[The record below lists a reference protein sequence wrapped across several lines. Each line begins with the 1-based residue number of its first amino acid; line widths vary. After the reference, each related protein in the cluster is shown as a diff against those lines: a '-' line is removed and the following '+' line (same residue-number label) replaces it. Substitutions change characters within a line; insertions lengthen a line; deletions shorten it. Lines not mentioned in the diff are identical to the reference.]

1 MAKIVRTATKATG
14 GVTGDELARM
24 RDHSALW
31 INRAFRT
38 DPMPEVRT
46 KEDHEAVSRSVP
58 LQAVRNAAGSD
69 ADGSGREPRTI
80 F

>member
-38 DPMPEVRT
+38 DPI
-46 KEDHEAVSRSVP
+46 
-58 LQAVRNAAGSD
+58 
-69 ADGSGREPRTI
+69 EPDKIARRVVD
-80 F
+80 